1 MNKPRGIYRANHF
14 PRLIYPCRYNVRRK
28 RKNMLCTRIKDGKN
42 GGNEKR
48 VKAAYISSERK
59 SLYVYF
65 VRIRERND
73 TSYGGM
79 LPPSRVINP
88 VIRIING
95 ANEWRIIRI
104 SKLANW
110 RIRFG
115 WRNSV
120 IGRRIAKF
128 NGNLCARIELCIL
141 LRAQSFRITKDS
153 KKRFKFSYFLDRV
166 DKRNWKRNLNR
177 ISAV

>member
-1 MNKPRGIYRANHF
+1 
-14 PRLIYPCRYNVRRK
+14 
-28 RKNMLCTRIKDGKN
+28 MLCTRIKDGKN
-42 GGNEKR
+42 GLETKKR

-104 SKLANW
+104 SKRGKLANSIW
-110 RIRFG
+110 LEKLGDWPTDREIQWQFMRP
-115 WRNSV
+115 
-120 IGRRIAKF
+120 
-128 NGNLCARIELCIL
+128 
-141 LRAQSFRITKDS
+141 
-153 KKRFKFSYFLDRV
+153 DRV
-166 DKRNWKRNLNR
+166 VHFASGTKLSNYERFEETFQVFLFFFRSR
-177 ISAV
+177 

>member
-1 MNKPRGIYRANHF
+1 
-14 PRLIYPCRYNVRRK
+14 
-28 RKNMLCTRIKDGKN
+28 MLCTRIKDGKN

-104 SKLANW
+104 SKRGKLANSIW
-110 RIRFG
+110 LEKLGDWPTDREIQWQIYAPGSSCAFCFGHKAFELRKIR
-115 WRNSV
+115 RNVS
-120 IGRRIAKF
+120 
-128 NGNLCARIELCIL
+128 
-141 LRAQSFRITKDS
+141 SFPI
-153 KKRFKFSYFLDRV
+153 FF
-166 DKRNWKRNLNR
+166 
-177 ISAV
+177 

>member
-1 MNKPRGIYRANHF
+1 
-14 PRLIYPCRYNVRRK
+14 
-28 RKNMLCTRIKDGKN
+28 MLCTRIKDGKN

-65 VRIRERND
+65 VRIRKRND

-104 SKLANW
+104 SKRGKLANSIW
-110 RIRFG
+110 LEKLG
-115 WRNSV
+115 DWP
-120 IGRRIAKF
+120 
-128 NGNLCARIELCIL
+128 
-141 LRAQSFRITKDS
+141 T
-153 KKRFKFSYFLDRV
+153 DRE
-166 DKRNWKRNLNR
+166 
-177 ISAV
+177 IQ